1 MHINNIRIFDKIS
14 LIKLFILIS
23 APILLGGC
31 NDDFLDQVPDDRLTF
46 DETFSKENTV
56 EEYLANIYNRIP
68 QETNQ
73 RFVTSGNSGPW
84 TAASDEAEYTWS
96 FVWSNN
102 MNIGTWDAT
111 TSEVSSLWS
120 NFYRGIRAASTFI
133 QSIDQCEDCS
143 GQRKLQYTA
152 EARTL
157 RAYFY
162 FNLIRTW
169 GPVILMGEEPIDPDA
184 DLSGLQRATMDE
196 SVAYIVAELDKA
208 ASTLSG
214 LEFRGANAGRMSR
227 PFALAIKEK
236 VLLLAASPLFNGN
249 TDYADLRDSEG
260 THLINQTTD
269 NNKWKLAADA
279 AKAFIDEFVPTEFS
293 LYTENNES
301 GVFDPY
307 LSTRNVMLKDWNSE
321 IIYARTR
328 ASNYRQYEMTPYHN
342 GYASEIK
349 GGGALGATQEMVDSY
364 FMANGRAIED
374 PTSGYQATGFSNF
387 KAPYDFQERETF
399 NQWVDRE
406 PRFYTGITYNNSLWM
421 VRNYGDAIT
430 ETWYGGNSG
439 KEVGGN
445 DYSTTGYIVRKDMVV
460 DTWSNDNRSFSM
472 LRLAEIYLDYVEA
485 LNEYD
490 PGNAD
495 ILMYLNA
502 IRTRAGIPGYGTMG
516 LNVPADQ
523 ATMREAIRKERKVE
537 LAFENVRYF
546 DIRRW
551 KVAQDILNGE
561 IHGLDI
567 NTTNESEFYKVV
579 PFETRVFTNKH
590 YLWPIPQDEINTN
603 TDLIQ
608 NTGW

>member
-1 MHINNIRIFDKIS
+1 MHINNIRILDRIP
-14 LIKLFILIS
+14 LTNLFLLIS
-23 APILLGGC
+23 VLIVLGGC

-73 RFVTSGNSGPW
+73 RFVTNGNSGPW

-143 GQRKLQYTA
+143 DQRILQYTA

-162 FNLIRTW
+162 YNLIRTW

-249 TDYADLRDSEG
+249 TDYADLMNSEG

-269 NNKWKLAADA
+269 NDKWKLAADA
-279 AKAFIDEFVPTEFS
+279 AKAFIEEFVPTEFS
-293 LYTENNES
+293 LYTENNEN

-364 FMANGRAIED
+364 FMANGRSIED
-374 PTSGYQATGFSNF
+374 PTSGYQDTGFSNY

-399 NQWVDRE
+399 NQWVNRE

-460 DTWSNDNRSFSM
+460 DTWSNSNRSFSM
-472 LRLAEIYLDYVEA
+472 IRLAEIYLDYVEA

-495 ILMYLNA
+495 ILIYLNA

-516 LNVPADQ
+516 LDVPADQ
-523 ATMREAIRKERKVE
+523 ASMREAIHKERKVE

-567 NTTNESEFYKVV
+567 NTTDESEFYNVV